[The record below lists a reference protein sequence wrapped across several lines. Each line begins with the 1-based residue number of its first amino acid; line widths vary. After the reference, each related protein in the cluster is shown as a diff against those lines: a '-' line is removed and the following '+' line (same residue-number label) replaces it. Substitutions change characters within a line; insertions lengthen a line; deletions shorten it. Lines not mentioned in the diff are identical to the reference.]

1 MRLVSVVVGL
11 VVLGVLVMLSTGCVD
26 QKKYDAVLLRNREQD
41 KLLQEKDADIARLQ
55 ERVEAMQTRSGDAQR
70 MLEQKDELLSAVQKE
85 RDEVRK
91 AFAELLEVYKKLAGR
106 PMGGEGPI
114 PGLVAIEIEQLAA
127 EYPNLFEFDRAT
139 GRLRFASDITFDSGS
154 NVVKP
159 AARTALTKLAA
170 ILSSDVAK
178 KIHATIIGHTD
189 TDPVKKATTIALLK
203 ELGKTTNNMGLSIA
217 RAESVAEILKA
228 GGVGVARII
237 TQGMGESQSI
247 ADNRTAGGKAKNR
260 RVEIFL
266 SMGA

>member
-1 MRLVSVVVGL
+1 MRRVSVVVGL
-11 VVLGVLVMLSTGCVD
+11 VLVGVLVMLSTGCVD

-55 ERVEAMQTRSGDAQR
+55 ERVEAMQARSGDAQR
-70 MLEQKDELLSAVQKE
+70 LLEQKDELLSAVQKE

-91 AFAELLEVYKKLAGR
+91 AFNELLEVYKKR
-106 PMGGEGPI
+106 PMGSEGPI
-114 PGLVAIEIEQLAA
+114 PGPVAIEIEQLAA

-159 AARTALTKLAA
+159 EARVAITKLAA

-203 ELGKTTNNMGLSIA
+203 ELGKTQNNMGLSIA
-217 RAESVAEILKA
+217 RAESVAEILKT
-228 GGVGVARII
+228 GGVEAARII
-237 TQGMGESQSI
+237 TQGMGETQPL
-247 ADNRTAGGKAKNR
+247 ADNRSADGKAKNR

-266 SMGA
+266 AMGA

>member
-1 MRLVSVVVGL
+1 MRRVSVVVGL
-11 VVLGVLVMLSTGCVD
+11 VLVGVLVMLSTGCVD

-55 ERVEAMQTRSGDAQR
+55 ERVEAMQARAGDAQR

-91 AFAELLEVYKKLAGR
+91 AFDDLLEVYKRLAA
-106 PMGGEGPI
+106 GGGGAAI
-114 PGLVAIEIEQLAA
+114 PEQVAIEIEQLAR

-159 AARTALTKLAA
+159 EARTALAKLAT
-170 ILSSDVAK
+170 ILSSDMAK

-228 GGVGVARII
+228 GGVEAARII
-237 TQGMGESQSI
+237 TQGMGETQPL
-247 ADNRTAGGKAKNR
+247 ADNRTADGKAKNR

-266 SMGA
+266 AMGP

>member
-1 MRLVSVVVGL
+1 MRRVSVVVGL
-11 VVLGVLVMLSTGCVD
+11 VLVCVLVMLSTGCVD

-55 ERVEAMQTRSGDAQR
+55 ERVEAMQARAGDAQR

-91 AFAELLEVYKKLAGR
+91 AFNELLEVYKRR
-106 PMGGEGPI
+106 PVGGEGPI
-114 PGLVAIEIEQLAA
+114 PGPVAIEIEQLAA

-154 NVVKP
+154 NAVKP
-159 AARTALTKLAA
+159 EARTALTKLAA

-189 TDPVKKATTIALLK
+189 TDPVKKPTTIALLK

-228 GGVGVARII
+228 GGVEAVRII
-237 TQGMGESQSI
+237 TQGMGETQAI
-247 ADNRTAGGKAKNR
+247 ADNRTADGKAKNR

-266 SMGA
+266 AMGA

>member
-1 MRLVSVVVGL
+1 MRRVSVVVGL
-11 VVLGVLVMLSTGCVD
+11 VVVGVLAIASTGCVSQRD
-26 QKKYDAVLLRNREQD
+26 YDTLLLRNREQN
-41 KLLQEKDADIARLQ
+41 KLLEDKEMDIARLQ
-55 ERVEAMQTRSGDAQR
+55 ERVDAMQARAGDAQR
-70 MLEQKDELLSAVQKE
+70 LLDEKDKSLADAARE

-91 AFAELLEVYKKLAGR
+91 RFAELLEVYKKLAGR
-106 PMGGEGPI
+106 TGEGPI
-114 PGLVAIEIEQLAA
+114 PGPVAIEIEQLAA

-159 AARTALTKLAA
+159 EARTALTKLAA

-189 TDPVKKATTIALLK
+189 TDPVKKPTTIALLK
-203 ELGKTTNNMGLSIA
+203 ELGKTQNNMGLSIA

-228 GGVGVARII
+228 GGVEAVRII
-237 TQGMGESQSI
+237 TQGMGETQSI
-247 ADNRTAGGKAKNR
+247 ADNRTADGKAKNR

-266 SMGA
+266 AMGA

>member
-1 MRLVSVVVGL
+1 MRRVSVVVGL
-11 VVLGVLVMLSTGCVD
+11 LVVGVLVMLSTGCVD

-55 ERVEAMQTRSGDAQR
+55 ERVEAMQARSGDAQR
-70 MLEQKDELLSAVQKE
+70 MLEQKDELLAAVQKE

-91 AFAELLEVYKKLAGR
+91 AFNELLEVYKRLAA
-106 PMGGEGPI
+106 GGGGGAAI
-114 PGLVAIEIEQLAA
+114 PEQVAIEIEQLAR

-159 AARTALTKLAA
+159 EARTALAKLAT
-170 ILSSDVAK
+170 ILSSDMAK

-228 GGVGVARII
+228 GGVEAARII
-237 TQGMGESQSI
+237 TQGMGETQPL
-247 ADNRTAGGKAKNR
+247 ADNRTADGKAKNR

-266 SMGA
+266 AMGA

>member
-1 MRLVSVVVGL
+1 MRRVSVVVGL
-11 VVLGVLVMLSTGCVD
+11 VVVGVLVMLSTGCVD

-41 KLLQEKDADIARLQ
+41 KLLLEKDTDIARLQ
-55 ERVEAMQTRSGDAQR
+55 ERVEAMQARSGDAQR

-91 AFAELLEVYKKLAGR
+91 AFNELLDVYKRLAA
-106 PMGGEGPI
+106 GGGGAAI
-114 PGLVAIEIEQLAA
+114 PEQVAIEIEQLAR

-159 AARTALTKLAA
+159 EARTALAKLAS
-170 ILSSDVAK
+170 ILSSDMAK

-237 TQGMGESQSI
+237 TQGMGETQPI
-247 ADNRTAGGKAKNR
+247 PGAGKAKNR

-266 SMGA
+266 AMGA

>member
-1 MRLVSVVVGL
+1 MRRVSVVVGL
-11 VVLGVLVMLSTGCVD
+11 LVVGVLVMLSAGCVD

-55 ERVEAMQTRSGDAQR
+55 ERVEAMQARSGDAQR
-70 MLEQKDELLSAVQKE
+70 MLEQKDELLAAVQKE

-91 AFAELLEVYKKLAGR
+91 AFNELMEVYKRLAA
-106 PMGGEGPI
+106 GGGAAAI
-114 PGLVAIEIEQLAA
+114 PEQVAIEIEQLAR

-139 GRLRFASDITFDSGS
+139 GRLRFAADITFDSGS

-159 AARTALTKLAA
+159 EARTALAKLAA

-178 KIHATIIGHTD
+178 RVHATIIGHTD

-203 ELGKTTNNMGLSIA
+203 GLGKTQNNMGLSIA

-228 GGVGVARII
+228 GGVEAVRII
-237 TQGMGESQSI
+237 TQGMGETQPL
-247 ADNRTAGGKAKNR
+247 ADNRTADGKAKNR

-266 SMGA
+266 AMGA

>member
-1 MRLVSVVVGL
+1 MRRGSVVVGL
-11 VVLGVLVMLSTGCVD
+11 VAVGVLGMLSTGCVD

-55 ERVEAMQTRSGDAQR
+55 ERVEAMQARGGDAQR
-70 MLEQKDELLSAVQKE
+70 LLDEKDKALAEAARE

-91 AFAELLEVYKKLAGR
+91 AFNELMEAYKRLAA
-106 PMGGEGPI
+106 GGGGAPI
-114 PGLVAIEIEQLAA
+114 PEQVAIEIEQLMR

-139 GRLRFASDITFDSGS
+139 GRLRFASDIMFDSGS
-154 NVVKP
+154 NAVKP
-159 AARTALTKLAA
+159 EARTALAKLAA

-178 KIHATIIGHTD
+178 QIHATIIGHTD

-228 GGVGVARII
+228 GGIEAARII
-237 TQGMGESQSI
+237 TQGMGESQPI
-247 ADNRTAGGKAKNR
+247 PGADNRTPEGKAKNR

-266 SMGA
+266 AMGA

>member
-1 MRLVSVVVGL
+1 MRRVSVVVGL
-11 VVLGVLVMLSTGCVD
+11 VLVGVLVMLSTGCVD

-41 KLLQEKDADIARLQ
+41 KLLVEKDTEIARFQ
-55 ERVEAMQTRSGDAQR
+55 EIVAAMQARGGDAQR
-70 MLEQKDELLSAVQKE
+70 MLDEKDRLLAAVQQE

-91 AFAELLEVYKKLAGR
+91 AFNELLEVYKRLAA
-106 PMGGEGPI
+106 GGGGQPLPREVDI
-114 PGLVAIEIEQLAA
+114 ALKQLMA
-127 EYPNLFEFDRAT
+127 EYPDLLQYDSAT

-159 AARTALTKLAA
+159 EARTALTKLAA

-189 TDPVKKATTIALLK
+189 TDPVKKVTTIALLK
-203 ELGKTTNNMGLSIA
+203 ELGKTQNNMGLSIA

-228 GGVGVARII
+228 GGVEAVRII
-237 TQGMGESQSI
+237 TQGMGESQPL
-247 ADNRTAGGKAKNR
+247 ADNRTADGKAKNR

-266 SMGA
+266 AMGA

>member
-1 MRLVSVVVGL
+1 MRRVSVVVGL
-11 VVLGVLVMLSTGCVD
+11 VLVGVLVMLSTGCVD

-55 ERVEAMQTRSGDAQR
+55 ERVEAMQAQKGDAQR
-70 MLEQKDELLSAVQKE
+70 MLEQKDELLAAVQKE

-91 AFAELLEVYKKLAGR
+91 AFNDLMEVYKKLAA
-106 PMGGEGPI
+106 GGGGGAI
-114 PGLVAIEIEQLAA
+114 PAEVAIEIEQLAR

-154 NVVKP
+154 NAVKP
-159 AARTALTKLAA
+159 EARTALTKLAA

-178 KIHATIIGHTD
+178 RVHATIIGHTD
-189 TDPVKKATTIALLK
+189 TDAVKKATTIALLK

-228 GGVGVARII
+228 GGVEAARII
-237 TQGMGESQSI
+237 TQGMGETQPIPGASK
-247 ADNRTAGGKAKNR
+247 DKNR

-266 SMGA
+266 AVGA

>member
-1 MRLVSVVVGL
+1 MRRVSVVVGL
-11 VVLGVLVMLSTGCVD
+11 VLVGVLAIASTGCVSQRD
-26 QKKYDAVLLRNREQD
+26 YDSLLLKNREQD
-41 KLLQEKDADIARLQ
+41 KLLQDKDMDIARLQ
-55 ERVEAMQTRSGDAQR
+55 ERVEAMQARSGDAQV
-70 MLEQKDELLSAVQKE
+70 LLDGKDKALAEAARE

-91 AFAELLEVYKKLAGR
+91 AFNELLEAYRRLAA
-106 PMGGEGPI
+106 GGGGQPLPPEVDI
-114 PGLVAIEIEQLAA
+114 ALKQLMA
-127 EYPNLFEFDRAT
+127 EYPDLLQYDSAT

-159 AARTALTKLAA
+159 EARTALTKLAA

-189 TDPVKKATTIALLK
+189 TDPVKKPTTIALLK

-228 GGVGVARII
+228 GKVEAARII
-237 TQGMGESQSI
+237 TQGMGETQPI
-247 ADNRTAGGKAKNR
+247 PGAGKDKNR

-266 SMGA
+266 AMGA

>member
-1 MRLVSVVVGL
+1 MRRVSVVVGL
-11 VVLGVLVMLSTGCVD
+11 VLVGVLVMLSTGCVD

-41 KLLQEKDADIARLQ
+41 KLLQEKEADIARLQ
-55 ERVEAMQTRSGDAQR
+55 ERVEAMQARSGDAQR
-70 MLEQKDELLSAVQKE
+70 MLEQKDELLAAVQKE

-91 AFAELLEVYKKLAGR
+91 AFADLLEVYKKLAGR
-106 PMGGEGPI
+106 PGGEGPI
-114 PGLVAIEIEQLAA
+114 PGPVAIEIEQLAA

-159 AARTALTKLAA
+159 EARTALTKLAS

-189 TDPVKKATTIALLK
+189 TDPVKKATTVALLK
-203 ELGKTTNNMGLSIA
+203 ELGKTQNNMGLSIA

-228 GGVGVARII
+228 GGVEAVRII
-237 TQGMGESQSI
+237 TQGMGESQPL
-247 ADNRTAGGKAKNR
+247 ADNRTADGKAKNR

-266 SMGA
+266 AMGA